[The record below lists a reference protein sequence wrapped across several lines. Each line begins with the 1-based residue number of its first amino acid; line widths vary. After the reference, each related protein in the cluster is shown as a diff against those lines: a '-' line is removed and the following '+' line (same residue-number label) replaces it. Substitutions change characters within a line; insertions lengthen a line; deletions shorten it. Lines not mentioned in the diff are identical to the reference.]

1 MSLSVLGWRRAVAEL
16 YGRVRACEQP
26 EQGFDLW
33 RQGRDKLFAEHPES
47 PLEAPAR
54 IGFTGLPYAPYDP
67 AYRFSARLQTV
78 AEPARLVIAT
88 QGDEVLTMDRIGRIQ
103 LGDLG
108 SLDAWWLA
116 QYGGGLF
123 LPMRDAT
130 AGRGTY
136 GAGRYLLDTV
146 KGADLGAGAG
156 AGAGAGTTAAVDGT
170 AGDIATIVVD
180 LNFAYHPSC
189 AYSPRWVCPL
199 AQAGNRLEV
208 DVGVGEQYPADG
220 WPHQAR
226 S

>member
-16 YGRVRACEQP
+16 YGRVRACEEP
-26 EQGFDLW
+26 EEGFDLW
-33 RQGRDKLFAEHPES
+33 RRGRDELFAEHPES

-54 IGFTGLPYAPYDP
+54 RSFSGLPYAPYDP
-67 AYRFSARLQTV
+67 AYRFPARLETG
-78 AEPARLVIAT
+78 AEPARLVLAT
-88 QGDEVLTMDRIGRIQ
+88 QGDEVLTMDRIGRVR

-108 SLDAWWLA
+108 ELDVWWLA

-146 KGADLGAGAG
+146 KGADLGAGDG
-156 AGAGAGTTAAVDGT
+156 DGSRSGLDAA
-170 AGDIATIVVD
+170 IVVD

-199 AQAGNRLEV
+199 AQAGNRLDI
-208 DVGVGEQYPADG
+208 DVPVGEQYPADG
-220 WPHQAR
+220 WPLQTPAIMEL
-226 S
+226 

>member
-1 MSLSVLGWRRAVAEL
+1 LSWRRAVAEL

-33 RQGRDKLFAEHPES
+33 RQGRDELFAEHPES
-47 PLEAPAR
+47 PLEDPAR
-54 IGFTGLPYAPYDP
+54 IGFSGLPYAPYDP
-67 AYRFSARLQTV
+67 AYRFSVQLEHV
-78 AEPARLVIAT
+78 AQPARLDIPT
-88 QGDEVLTMDRIGRIQ
+88 QGDEVLTMDRIGRVQ

-116 QYGGGLF
+116 QYSGGLF

-146 KGADLGAGAG
+146 KGSDLGAGTDAGNG
-156 AGAGAGTTAAVDGT
+156 AGNGDRSQSGQDATT
-170 AGDIATIVVD
+170 IVD

-208 DVGVGEQYPADG
+208 DVPVGEQYPADG
-220 WPHQAR
+220 WPHD
-226 S
+226 

>member
-1 MSLSVLGWRRAVAEL
+1 MSLSVLGWRRAVADL
-16 YGRVRACEQP
+16 YGRVRACADP
-26 EQGFDLW
+26 EPGYDLW
-33 RQGRDKLFAEHPES
+33 RQGRDALFAEHPES

-54 IGFTGLPYAPYDP
+54 VGFTGLPYAPYDP
-67 AYRFSARLQTV
+67 AYRFTARLETV

-88 QGDEVLTMDRIGRIQ
+88 QGEEVLMMDRVGRVR
-103 LGDLG
+103 LGNLG
-108 SLDAWWLA
+108 TLDVWWLA

-146 KGADLGAGAG
+146 KGADLGAGGGPG
-156 AGAGAGTTAAVDGT
+156 AAQDAM
-170 AGDIATIVVD
+170 IVD

-199 AQAGNRLEV
+199 AQAGNRLDV
-208 DVGVGEQYPADG
+208 DVPVGEQYPSAG
-220 WPHQAR
+220 WLP
-226 S
+226 

>member
-1 MSLSVLGWRRAVAEL
+1 MSVSVLGWRRAVAEL
-16 YGRVRACEQP
+16 YGRVRACKQP

-33 RQGRDKLFAEHPES
+33 RQGRDELFTGHPDS

-54 IGFTGLPYAPYDP
+54 AGFTGLPYAPYDP
-67 AYRFSARLQTV
+67 AYRFLAKLATV
-78 AEPARLVIAT
+78 VEPARLVIPT
-88 QGDEVLTMDRIGRIQ
+88 QGDEVLTMDRIGRVQ

-108 SLDAWWLA
+108 SLDVWWLA

-146 KGADLGAGAG
+146 KGADLGAGN
-156 AGAGAGTTAAVDGT
+156 
-170 AGDIATIVVD
+170 GDRSGSGEDDTIVVD

-199 AQAGNRLEV
+199 AQEGNRV
-208 DVGVGEQYPADG
+208 DVDVPVGEQYPADG
-220 WPHQAR
+220 WPHN
-226 S
+226 